1 MEEIGVVLEN
11 KGQEALV
18 KIKRHSLCSNC
29 KNKCQLAMGNSHESK
44 EMEISVKNPLG
55 ASKGDQ
61 VKIEM
66 GEESLVTAS
75 LIIYLIPLF
84 GLIAGYFAGINLFP
98 GKGEITGIIGALIV
112 MALSFFLVNRIDK
125 FLGRKNKYQP
135 VIKAII
141 KNKGSN

>member
-98 GKGEITGIIGALIV
+98 AKV
-112 MALSFFLVNRIDK
+112 K
-125 FLGRKNKYQP
+125 
-135 VIKAII
+135 
-141 KNKGSN
+141 